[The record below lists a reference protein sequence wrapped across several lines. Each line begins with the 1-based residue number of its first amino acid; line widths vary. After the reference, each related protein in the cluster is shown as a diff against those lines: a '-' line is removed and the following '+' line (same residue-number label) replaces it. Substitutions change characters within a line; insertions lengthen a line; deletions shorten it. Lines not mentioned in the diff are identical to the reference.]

1 MLWDI
6 GGQAQ
11 FSSMRQI
18 YFKGSQGAIG
28 VYDITTPES
37 LLRLPGWIST
47 LQKAAGVI
55 PLILI
60 GNKVDL
66 VSERRVSSEDALDL
80 SARLEASHYETS
92 AKEGSNVEE
101 MFMEI
106 AKFCYENAKKI
117 EEEHGF

>member
-11 FSSMRQI
+11 FSSMRSI

-47 LQKAAGVI
+47 LKKAAGSI

-60 GNKVDL
+60 GNKGDL
-66 VSERRVSSEDALDL
+66 VEERRVLKEDAEDLAQRLDAMHL
-80 SARLEASHYETS
+80 ETS
-92 AKEGSNVEE
+92 AKFGSNVEK
-101 MFMEI
+101 MLC
-106 AKFCYENAKKI
+106 KSPKNAMRMLFNLKKSMD
-117 EEEHGF
+117 